1 MSQAIWTPDGKA
13 IAKHMGNILDPKP
26 NLYRWTESQYTSG
39 GPFDKWLRTVETCNT
54 RIICCGLSGLA
65 NIVIRDFPTPEFS
78 SAVINKNFKMSPG
91 QFECEQNELAKE
103 EAARIAEA
111 ERQAEKR
118 RQAEALRKAAEEK
131 KRIAAIKAKVRFKL
145 SLYS

>member
-1 MSQAIWTPDGKA
+1 
-13 IAKHMGNILDPKP
+13 
-26 NLYRWTESQYTSG
+26 
-39 GPFDKWLRTVETCNT
+39 
-54 RIICCGLSGLA
+54 
-65 NIVIRDFPTPEFS
+65 
-78 SAVINKNFKMSPG
+78 MSPG

-145 SLYS
+145 SLYSL